1 MNNRLKYILY
11 VLTMVGIALYITYP
25 LLSGKYNHPLG
36 EYEIY
41 KSFLTNFIETLKQG
55 ELPVWNEYVGG
66 GHPAMYFGH
75 YPITQ
80 NTLFYM
86 LFGANDFTYYF
97 MKFINLVI
105 LLASFVYAGKI
116 LKFGYLISLI
126 GALVY
131 FSINFVSK
139 RLVADTIGNLI
150 LVYPL
155 MIVLLFQIIK
165 DKQWKTVLIFNLVY
179 IFWLTGGHI
188 TYVYSHLIML
198 SVIYWT
204 GVYAIDLE
212 PLRLKKLKKFTVL
225 YFILFILPIATVL
238 YQYYFVYDVIK
249 ASNRLREGLIVS
261 PFESIVWQQ
270 LWRSFN
276 SSSYFWIGLFLI
288 PLSLTRKFIRIS
300 KIIPVIAGG

>member
-97 MKFINLVI
+97 MKFISLAI

-116 LKFGYLISLI
+116 LKFGLLTSLI

-131 FSINFVSK
+131 FSVNFAA
-139 RLVADTIGNLI
+139 RLFLYDTVGNL
-150 LVYPL
+150 LVYP
-155 MIVLLFQIIK
+155 ILLALIFQIIK
-165 DKQWKTVLIFNLVY
+165 DKQWKAVIIFSLIY
-179 IFWLTGGHI
+179 IFWLSGQLI
-188 TYVYSHLIML
+188 TYTYI
-198 SVIYWT
+198 
-204 GVYAIDLE
+204 
-212 PLRLKKLKKFTVL
+212 
-225 YFILFILPIATVL
+225 
-238 YQYYFVYDVIK
+238 
-249 ASNRLREGLIVS
+249 
-261 PFESIVWQQ
+261 Q
-270 LWRSFN
+270 L
-276 SSSYFWIGLFLI
+276 
-288 PLSLTRKFIRIS
+288 
-300 KIIPVIAGG
+300 